1 MLVPA
6 ADRARREGGRGEA
19 PAFVPRAPGLAV
31 MAVRLGRILVSMAM
45 RLAFALCLALGFFGL
60 GYEASHGAHA
70 LYEHWY
76 CASPVIVIVVGA
88 LLGLFDYRRGRPA

>member
-1 MLVPA
+1 
-6 ADRARREGGRGEA
+6 
-19 PAFVPRAPGLAV
+19 

-88 LLGLFDYRRGRPA
+88 LLGLFDYRGGRPA

>member
-1 MLVPA
+1 ML
-6 ADRARREGGRGEA
+6 
-19 PAFVPRAPGLAV
+19 
-31 MAVRLGRILVSMAM
+31 RLGRILASMAM

-76 CASPVIVIVVGA
+76 CVLPLIVIAMGA
-88 LLGLFDYRRGRPA
+88 LLGVFDYRRGRLA